1 LMPSAYAVTDLW
13 EKEEQKNGAE
23 FDGRGRDSSY
33 KLVNGEYVVQKYLYD
48 YDPAKPYDDASSL
61 ALLRSLNLTQI
72 QSSISCANSRVS
84 EPLSMLFL

>member
-1 LMPSAYAVTDLW
+1 M

-48 YDPAKPYDDASSL
+48 YDPAKPYEKRDVGS
-61 ALLRSLNLTQI
+61 
-72 QSSISCANSRVS
+72 
-84 EPLSMLFL
+84 